1 MGAPMGNKNAAGSR
15 GSKKGK
21 MNMTKRRK
29 KEEKAR
35 AWIRKNTSKA
45 NKKRILKSKYS
56 F

>member
-1 MGAPMGNKNAAGSR
+1 MKSR
-15 GSKKGK
+15 
-21 MNMTKRRK
+21 RA
-29 KEEKAR
+29 KEAKAR